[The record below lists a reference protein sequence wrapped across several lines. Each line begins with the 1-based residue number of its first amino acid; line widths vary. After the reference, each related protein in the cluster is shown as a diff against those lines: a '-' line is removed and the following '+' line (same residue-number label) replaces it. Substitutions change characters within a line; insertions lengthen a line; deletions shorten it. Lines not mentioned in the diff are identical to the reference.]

1 MEVIPLKKKY
11 SLDFSIQRDSDRLR
25 AVQEIL
31 DTMDTDPTATELE
44 QMASYILYGKD
55 ENGQN
60 SIQRNET
67 IDKDKRYKSYK
78 TKDDKVQSLD
88 EIMEA
93 PGFDEQQVRSA
104 YKRDSYT
111 APKPTINRPKFDK
124 DGNMIDPGDSDV
136 PLMREQWEII
146 DRWQHMLDVAQGKV
160 PPQEND
166 TIISDPYRIYQLKH
180 NLIDIRKH
188 QYYLKDSAKPTLH
201 FQNLDHPKPQFYD
214 WCGDSFYWISRNEWQ
229 RRVDHS
235 YTSRISRNLAD
246 YETRGEGDNLEVKW
260 VVCEHTFDWENPKH
274 VRALLN
280 HYHNLHETM
289 YDKLNTYGCTLLW
302 DFDRYVSMCDF
313 SELRFFLIELRKAG
327 LAYDDMLEEMQS
339 KYGMEYS
346 PNYLVSVVSTEI
358 PNKIA
363 KTIKKIRL
371 EEETP
376 PEQRKT
382 CIHCGKTLPAHP
394 LFFSRN
400 NSHKDGLS
408 NTCKECDRASRI
420 KRGVISSG
428 DLRKKDPTLPQVQT

>member
-1 MEVIPLKKKY
+1 MKKKY
-11 SLDFSIQRDSDRLR
+11 SLDFSIVRDIDRMH
-25 AVQEIL
+25 AVEEIL
-31 DTMDTDPTATELE
+31 DTMNTDPSATELE

-93 PGFDEQQVRSA
+93 PGFDEQQLRSA

-111 APKPTINRPKFDK
+111 VPKPCIRKPKYDK
-124 DGNMIDPGDSDV
+124 QTGEMIDPGDSDV
-136 PLMREQWEII
+136 PGMIEQWEII
-146 DRWQHMLDVAQGKV
+146 DRWQRMLDVAQGKV
-160 PPQEND
+160 PPNEND

-214 WCGDSFYWISRNEWQ
+214 WSGDAFYWLPYDQWKY
-229 RRVDHS
+229 RVDHS
-235 YTSRISRNLAD
+235 YTTRISRDLKD
-246 YETRGEGDNLEVKW
+246 YEVRGEGDTLEVKW

-280 HYHNLHETM
+280 HYCTL
-289 YDKLNTYGCTLLW
+289 YDALKDKLNTYGRTLLW
-302 DFDRYVSMCDF
+302 DFDRYVELCGF
-313 SELRFFLIELRKAG
+313 SELRKFLIGLRKQG
-327 LAYDDMLEEMQS
+327 MAYEDILEEMRAQ
-339 KYGMEYS
+339 YAMEYS
-346 PNYLVSVVSTEI
+346 PNYLVSIISTEV

-363 KTIKKIRL
+363 KVARMFRI
-371 EEETP
+371 EQETP
-376 PEQRKT
+376 LEQRKK
-382 CIHCGKTLPAHP
+382 CIHCERLLPADP

-408 NTCKECDRASRI
+408 NTCKQCDRANRI
-420 KRGVISSG
+420 KRGVISGNG
-428 DLRKKDPTLPQVQT
+428 DLRKKDPTLPKV

>member
-1 MEVIPLKKKY
+1 MKKKY
-11 SLDFSIQRDSDRLR
+11 SLDFSIVRDIDRMH
-25 AVQEIL
+25 AVEEIL
-31 DTMDTDPTATELE
+31 DTMNTDPSATELE

-93 PGFDEQQVRSA
+93 PGFDEQQLRSA

-111 APKPTINRPKFDK
+111 VPKPCIRKPKYDK
-124 DGNMIDPGDSDV
+124 QTGEMIDPGDSDV
-136 PLMREQWEII
+136 PGMIEQWEII
-146 DRWQHMLDVAQGKV
+146 DRWQRMLDVAQGKV
-160 PPQEND
+160 PPNEND

-214 WCGDSFYWISRNEWQ
+214 WSGDAFYWLPYDQWKY
-229 RRVDHS
+229 RVDHS
-235 YTSRISRNLAD
+235 YTTRISRDLKD
-246 YETRGEGDNLEVKW
+246 YEVRGEGDTLEVKW
-260 VVCEHTFDWENPKH
+260 IVCEHHFDWENPKH

-280 HYHNLHETM
+280 HYCTL
-289 YDKLNTYGCTLLW
+289 YDALKDKLNTYGRTLLW
-302 DFDRYVSMCDF
+302 DFDRYVELCDF
-313 SELRFFLIELRKAG
+313 SELRKFLIGLRKQG
-327 LAYDDMLEEMQS
+327 MAYEDILEEMRAQ
-339 KYGMEYS
+339 YAMEYS
-346 PNYLVSVVSTEI
+346 PNYLVSIISTEV

-363 KTIKKIRL
+363 KVARMLRI
-371 EEETP
+371 EQETP
-376 PEQRKT
+376 IEQRKK
-382 CIHCGKTLPAHP
+382 CIHCERLLPADP

-408 NTCKECDRASRI
+408 NTCKQCDRANRI
-420 KRGVISSG
+420 KRGVISGNG
-428 DLRKKDPTLPQVQT
+428 DLRKKDPTLPKV